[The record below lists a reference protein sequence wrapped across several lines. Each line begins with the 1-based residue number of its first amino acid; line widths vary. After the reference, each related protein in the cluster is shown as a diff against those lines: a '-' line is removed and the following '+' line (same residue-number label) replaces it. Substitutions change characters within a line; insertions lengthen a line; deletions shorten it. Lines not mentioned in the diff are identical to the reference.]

1 MTYAPKLSGLSGKL
15 PHFNGN
21 YTDAI
26 LIKPREITLP
36 ISVPMFRKAAS
47 RYEDIL
53 NEIRAH
59 LPQAS
64 LHLMAYYPVNEPVG
78 LKSPFMGEV
87 RHRTNRRIQEA
98 NEAVKALAA
107 RVGGAYHDFNA
118 GLTDEV

>member
-1 MTYAPKLSGLSGKL
+1 M
-15 PHFNGN
+15 
-21 YTDAI
+21 
-26 LIKPREITLP
+26 
-36 ISVPMFRKAAS
+36 
-47 RYEDIL
+47 
-53 NEIRAH
+53 
-59 LPQAS
+59 PQAS